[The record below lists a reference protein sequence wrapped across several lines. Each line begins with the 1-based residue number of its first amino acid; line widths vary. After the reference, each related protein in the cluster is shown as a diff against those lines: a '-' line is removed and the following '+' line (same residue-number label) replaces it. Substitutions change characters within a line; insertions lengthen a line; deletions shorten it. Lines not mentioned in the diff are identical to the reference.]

1 MTLIDP
7 PRSIKKFVNS
17 LHNLTGL
24 GLVVAET
31 NINLASW
38 LQRIESASESV
49 TINKIS
55 TSGIKSSDYS
65 SARLSIVGSKDVREP
80 ISKMLED
87 RSYVIDNASFYA
99 TFDGLDFRCEIS
111 KTGSMKIVSI
121 NSERTLTLL
130 KDSLENSL

>member
-1 MTLIDP
+1 M
-7 PRSIKKFVNS
+7 
-17 LHNLTGL
+17 
-24 GLVVAET
+24 
-31 NINLASW
+31 
-38 LQRIESASESV
+38 

-121 NSERTLTLL
+121 ILYRIDIFS
-130 KDSLENSL
+130 ENSTIDAPKT